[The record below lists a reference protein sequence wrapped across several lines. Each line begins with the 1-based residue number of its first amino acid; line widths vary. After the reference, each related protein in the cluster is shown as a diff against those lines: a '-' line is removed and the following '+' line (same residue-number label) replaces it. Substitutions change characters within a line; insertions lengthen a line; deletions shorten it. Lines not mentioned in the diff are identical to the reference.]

1 MNITRY
7 ADASSRI
14 VWTTPS
20 GSGKAKAG
28 ACVPNASICDST
40 AAISHSHRPLRL
52 CDHACCPRYTAR
64 GLVADS
70 IPTKTNVMIILAAIV
85 VVVYGMQAAS
95 ALIIP
100 FLIATFLA
108 LITVRPMMWLQEH
121 RVPTV
126 IAALLIVLTIMA
138 VIAIVGVVVGRSLA
152 AFTAALPGYQ
162 EQLQGRIDTLIAFFA
177 QFTDDDRSIEG
188 LGDLINP
195 GWAMGLA
202 AGLLNALR
210 DVLTNTLLIIF
221 TMIFILLEASNF
233 QTKVEAA
240 FGRSATSLERPRQFL
255 DDLTSYLG
263 IKTIVSMVTGLLI
276 WLLTWWIG
284 LDFPLLWGMLAFLL
298 NYVPT
303 IGSIIAAVPAV
314 LLAIV
319 QLGLGE
325 ATAVAVSFLAVNI
338 TIGNFIEPRVMGY
351 GVGISP
357 LIIFVGLIFWGWVFG
372 PVGMLLSVPLSMTLK
387 LALESD
393 ERTRWIAIFIG
404 SQRDAQH
411 AVSSRRE

>member
-1 MNITRY
+1 
-7 ADASSRI
+7 
-14 VWTTPS
+14 
-20 GSGKAKAG
+20 
-28 ACVPNASICDST
+28 
-40 AAISHSHRPLRL
+40 
-52 CDHACCPRYTAR
+52 
-64 GLVADS
+64 VADS
-70 IPTKTNVMIILAAIV
+70 IPAKTNVVIILAAIV
-85 VVVYGMQAAS
+85 VVIYGMQSAS
-95 ALIIP
+95 AIIIP
-100 FLIATFLA
+100 FLVATFLA
-108 LITVRPMMWLQEH
+108 LITVRPMLWLQQH

-126 IAALLIVLTIMA
+126 LAALMIVLAILGVIM
-138 VIAIVGVVVGRSLA
+138 VVGVVVGRSLA

-162 EQLQGRIDTLIAFFA
+162 EQLQDRIDVLIAFIA
-177 QFTDDDRSIEG
+177 QYTDDDRSIES

-195 GWAMGLA
+195 GWSMGLA
-202 AGLLNALR
+202 AGLLNAVR
-210 DVLTNTLLIIF
+210 DVLTNTLLITF

-233 QTKVEAA
+233 GTKVEAA
-240 FGRSATSLERPRQFL
+240 FGRSASSLEGPRQFL

-263 IKTIVSMVTGLLI
+263 IKTLVSMVTGLLI

-284 LDFPLLWGMLAFLL
+284 LDFPQLWGMLAFLL

-338 TIGNFIEPRVMGY
+338 TFGNFIEPRLMGY

-357 LIIFVGLIFWGWVFG
+357 LIIFVGLVFWGWVFG
-372 PVGMLLSVPLSMTLK
+372 PVGMLLSVPLSMSLK

-411 AVSSRRE
+411 AVSSLRE

>member
-1 MNITRY
+1 VVSIAPTR
-7 ADASSRI
+7 
-14 VWTTPS
+14 
-20 GSGKAKAG
+20 
-28 ACVPNASICDST
+28 
-40 AAISHSHRPLRL
+40 
-52 CDHACCPRYTAR
+52 
-64 GLVADS
+64 
-70 IPTKTNVMIILAAIV
+70 TNVVISLAAV
-85 VVVYGMQAAS
+85 VVVIYGMQAAA

-108 LITVRPMMWLQEH
+108 LITVRPMMWLQER

-126 IAALLIVLTIMA
+126 LAALIIVLTIMA
-138 VIAIVGVVVGRSLA
+138 IITVVGVVVGRSLA
-152 AFTAALPGYQ
+152 AFTAALPSYQ
-162 EQLQGRIDTLIAFFA
+162 EQLQDRIDVLVEFIV
-177 QFTDDDRSIEG
+177 QFTESDQSVENIR
-188 LGDLINP
+188 DLINP

-202 AGLLNALR
+202 ATILNALR

-221 TMIFILLEASNF
+221 TTIFILLEASSF
-233 QTKVEAA
+233 PTKIEAA
-240 FGRSATSLERPRQFL
+240 FSKSADSLERPRQFM

-263 IKTIVSMVTGLLI
+263 IKTVVSMVTGVLVWI
-276 WLLTWWIG
+276 LTWSVG
-284 LDFPLLWGMLAFLL
+284 LDFPQLWGMLAFLL

-314 LLAIV
+314 LLAVV

-325 ATAVAVSFLAVNI
+325 ATVTAIGFVTINI
-338 TIGNFIEPRVMGY
+338 AFGNFIEPRLMGY

-357 LIIFVGLIFWGWVFG
+357 LVIFVGLFFWGWVFG
-372 PVGMLLSVPLSMTLK
+372 PVGMLLSVPLTMSLK

-393 ERTRWIAIFIG
+393 ERTRWIAIFLG